1 MCQNGA
7 FFAPVKYTLIYHV
20 LQVSWAARHTTV
32 CLDMYS
38 LFNLKFCIVELQTKE
53 DRVLLEQYLDIIFFF
68 ALNWNMTYKEDEF
81 LIKHCNFLNNICCK
95 SNAMG
100 MQK

>member
-53 DRVLLEQYLDIIFFF
+53 DRVLLEQYLDIIFF
-68 ALNWNMTYKEDEF
+68 L
-81 LIKHCNFLNNICCK
+81 L
-95 SNAMG
+95 
-100 MQK
+100 